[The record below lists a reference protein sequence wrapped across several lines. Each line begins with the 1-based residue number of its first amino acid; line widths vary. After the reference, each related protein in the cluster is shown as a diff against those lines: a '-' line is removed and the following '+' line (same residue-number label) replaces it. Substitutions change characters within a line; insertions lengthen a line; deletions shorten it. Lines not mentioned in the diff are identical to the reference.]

1 MNHLP
6 SRGPI
11 RPKISTMPRP
21 QSEASLQLD
30 IYKLVMEKQRIQAE
44 LRLIE
49 QREKQLKQRLN
60 VVENTIADTEKKVQ
74 DFRSLTNADQPDK
87 LRTRTPAFPQ
97 AKSMKTFYLEY

>member
-74 DFRSLTNADQPDK
+74 DFRSLNNAEPDK
-87 LRTRTPAFPQ
+87 LKTRSQALPQ
-97 AKSMKTFYLEY
+97 AKSLKTFYLEY

>member
-30 IYKLVMEKQRIQAE
+30 VYKLVMEKQRIQAE

-49 QREKQLKQRLN
+49 QREQQLIQRLS
-60 VVENTIADTEKKVQ
+60 VVENTMAETEKKVQ
-74 DFRSLTNADQPDK
+74 DFRSLNADKDK
-87 LRTRTPAFPQ
+87 LRTRPKAVPQ
-97 AKSMKTFYLEY
+97 AKNLTTVYLDY

>member
-49 QREKQLKQRLN
+49 QREQQLRQRLS
-60 VVENTIADTEKKVQ
+60 VVENTIAETEKKVQ
-74 DFRSLTNADQPDK
+74 DFRCLNTDQDK
-87 LRTRTPAFPQ
+87 LRTRPKAFPQ
-97 AKSMKTFYLEY
+97 SKNLKTFYLEY

>member
-49 QREKQLKQRLN
+49 QREKQLIQRLS

-74 DFRSLTNADQPDK
+74 DFRSLNNADQDK
-87 LRTRTPAFPQ
+87 LKTRYPAFPQ
-97 AKSMKTFYLEY
+97 AKNLKTFYLEY

>member
-49 QREKQLKQRLN
+49 QREQQLRQRLSF
-60 VVENTIADTEKKVQ
+60 VEYSVAYKVY
-74 DFRSLTNADQPDK
+74 FA
-87 LRTRTPAFPQ
+87 
-97 AKSMKTFYLEY
+97 

>member
-74 DFRSLTNADQPDK
+74 DFRSLNNADQDK
-87 LRTRTPAFPQ
+87 LKTRSPAFPQ

>member
-74 DFRSLTNADQPDK
+74 DFRSLNNGDQDK
-87 LRTRTPAFPQ
+87 LRTRSPAFPQ
-97 AKSMKTFYLEY
+97 AKSLKTFYLEY